1 MPSYQRLSNAEND
14 YLENTTAAANT
25 IIQRAKQL
33 AYWLDHDPE
42 ALVLVLDIMRTASSI
57 RKATIEW
64 KRKRKRE
71 S

>member
-1 MPSYQRLSNAEND
+1 MPSPVQRLSNAEND
-14 YLENTTAAANT
+14 YLENTTANAVS

-33 AYWLDHDPE
+33 AYWTDDPE
-42 ALVLVLDIMRTASSI
+42 ALAIILEIMKTASSI